1 MLARMVGTRVV
12 RQNGIKSRL
21 FHFRNDADFCDL
33 TFLWSFNIIIDLSSI
48 LTNEED
54 LNKIKVNFNVEGCM
68 IDERTLGS

>member
-21 FHFRNDADFCDL
+21 FHFRNDTDCCDL